1 MLDDDEEY
9 GPFENVCLDQGFF
22 TKKNDMQQKVIFNPH
37 RLFPPTLER
46 LHIDCRYGDL
56 SEADKFNM
64 LEILLESKKDSLPN
78 LCQVYLAMNL
88 DASERLANFKARA
101 AEQGIEFKPIARKT
115 NSIWCGFGSA
125 YSQ

>member
-1 MLDDDEEY
+1 MMDDNEEY
-9 GPFENVCLDQGFF
+9 VSYGDVHLDQGFF
-22 TKKNDMQQKVIFNPH
+22 NEENDMQKKVIFKPH
-37 RLFPPTLER
+37 KLFPPTLER

-64 LEILLESKKDSLPN
+64 LEVLLESKKDSLPN
-78 LCQVYLAMNL
+78 LCQVYLAMKL

-115 NSIWCGFGSA
+115 NSIWFASGSA
-125 YSQ
+125 YF